1 MEVAEGTRA
10 LASELDE
17 AYDRSDELGK
27 EVENEMMM
35 MMIRWELER
44 SMWEVQQCSYHYYS

>member
-27 EVENEMMM
+27 EVENEMMKM
-35 MMIRWELER
+35 DGIRQE
-44 SMWEVQQCSYHYYS
+44 